1 MADKRRVVGG
11 EDGLKGYVIN
21 QGQKVPADIEAP
33 RSRQQAKPPVSCVND
48 GQTSRPWDIWRIQ
61 AHLSLDA
68 EQWEETWGHCCT
80 CPTL

>member
-48 GQTSRPWDIWRIQ
+48 GQTSRP
-61 AHLSLDA
+61 
-68 EQWEETWGHCCT
+68 
-80 CPTL
+80 